1 MERNNLNRGHN
12 TLFALVG
19 ILAFVMVALIIIGQ
33 LWHLP

>member
-1 MERNNLNRGHN
+1 MEKNNSSRQEN

>member
-1 MERNNLNRGHN
+1 MKREEN

-19 ILAFVMVALIIIGQ
+19 ILALIMVGLIIIGQ